1 MLAAPTSP
9 QESERLSALQSYGV
23 LDTPPEAAFDEVAR
37 LAARI
42 CETPMALV
50 LLIDAD
56 RLWFKAR
63 HGLAQTEV
71 ARDGRFFGPAS
82 DQPDELL
89 VVPDATRDARFAG
102 SLLVLGEPGIV
113 FYAGFPLRTRTGL
126 LLGTLCVMDRRPR
139 TLTADQQDAL
149 GVLGRQVMNQLEL
162 RRSLHETGLHHGR
175 LENSQ
180 RIAGLG
186 DWEHDFVNHR
196 LLWSEELYRIF
207 GLVRKDNPP
216 DSAAFYR
223 LVHPDDL
230 AFVRREK
237 KAAAEEFRRVD
248 FEHRIIRPDGE
259 VRYLHH
265 IAEMLVDDQGQP
277 VRESGTIQDIT
288 ERQHADEALRQSEER
303 YRLMFE
309 HNPSPMWV
317 FDPKTL
323 EFLAVNDAT
332 VALYGYSRA
341 EFMRLS
347 ALDIRPPETAPEFL
361 RHVATAATEFRASV
375 RYLHRKKYGTVFP
388 VDVLVHGVNF
398 AGRSARLVLAVDMTE
413 AEHAASA
420 LRASE
425 GRFRTL
431 SESAPLGIFETDA
444 TGRVVYYNPTLIAL
458 TGRPATASF
467 GGGWLENLHPDDR
480 AAMSA
485 GWARATAAGSVWDQ
499 EQRVLRPD
507 GSECWVHTLAAP
519 SRDADGRITGFVG
532 TVEDVT
538 QRRAAKAALLESE
551 ERYRKLLQLSPDAHF
566 VYVDGL
572 ITLVNRAF
580 CQLMGAADPAQ
591 LLGRPALGVP
601 QPGYHVL
608 VNERQQEAFNDQP
621 ALPAEM
627 KFVRFDGT
635 TVDVE
640 VSSVAYD
647 FRGRKEVQ
655 VIARNITTRKRTV
668 AALRESEERFKL
680 VARAVSDVVWDW
692 DLATNQLWWGD
703 GFLTTFGYAADEI
716 EPGIE
721 SWTSRIHPDE
731 HGTVYESIRRAID
744 HDAESWTADYR
755 FRRKDGTYAF
765 VQDRGYILR
774 DAAGKGVRM
783 VGGMRD
789 LTEQKKME
797 ARYLRAQR
805 MESIGTLAGGIA
817 HDLNN
822 VLAPILMSIELLKLN
837 AGSDPKR
844 SHILDT
850 IYVSCRRGADLVH
863 QVLSFA
869 RGVDGQ
875 RVAIRLRHQIGD
887 LEGIIS
893 ETFPR
898 NIQIVTEVAD
908 DLWPI
913 TGDPTQ
919 LHQVLLNLAV
929 NARDAMPS
937 GGTLTL
943 AAINVTIDL
952 QYAGTSHE
960 ASAGP
965 HVLLQIIDTG
975 LGIPPEVR
983 DRIFEPFFTTKAL
996 GQGTGLGL
1004 ATVHA
1009 IVQSHGGFLSVDSE
1023 VGRGTTFKVY
1033 LPADPALQTT
1043 ATQNPFPVALP
1054 HGRGE
1059 LALVVDDE
1067 FSIRDITQKTLEAFG
1082 YRVLT
1087 ARDGAEAVALYTT
1100 QAHEIA
1106 IVITD
1111 MMMPVMDGSAT
1122 IAALRRLNPSVRII
1136 AASGLE
1142 VAGNVIRAT
1151 GAGVKDFL
1159 VKPFTAETLLKLVRE
1174 VLDRPA
1180 APRN

>member
-1 MLAAPTSP
+1 MPAAPTP
-9 QESERLSALQSYGV
+9 LPESERLSALQSYGV
-23 LDTPPEAAFDEVAR
+23 LDTPPEAAFDEMVK
-37 LAARI
+37 LAAQI
-42 CETPMALV
+42 CGTPIALMG
-50 LLIDAD
+50 LIDAG

-63 HGLAQTEV
+63 HGLALSEV
-71 ARDGRFFGPAS
+71 ARDESLFRSALEHP
-82 DQPDELL
+82 DQLL

-113 FYAGFPLRTRTGL
+113 FYAGFPLRTPAGHT
-126 LLGTLCVMDRRPR
+126 LGVLCVMDRRPHR
-139 TLTADQQDAL
+139 LTVEQQDAL
-149 GVLGRQVMNQLEL
+149 GALGRQVMTQLEL
-162 RRSLHETGLHHGR
+162 RRSLQETGLHHAR
-175 LENSQ
+175 LANSQ

-186 DWEHDFVNHR
+186 DWEHDFVNRR

-207 GLVRKDNPP
+207 GLERKDTPP
-216 DSAAFYR
+216 DSAVFYR

-230 AFVRREK
+230 EFVHREK
-237 KAAAEEFRRVD
+237 RAAAEEYRRVD

-259 VRYLHH
+259 LRYLHH
-265 IAEMLVDDQGQP
+265 IAEMTVDEAGRP

-288 ERQHADEALRQSEER
+288 ERTLAGEALRQSEER
-303 YRLMFE
+303 YRLIFE

-361 RHVATAATEFRASV
+361 RRVATSATEFRAAV
-375 RYLHRKKYGTVFP
+375 RYLHRKKGGTVFP
-388 VDVLVHGVNF
+388 VDILVHGINF
-398 AGRSARLVLAVDMTE
+398 AGRPARLVLAVDRTD
-413 AEHAASA
+413 AERAASA

-425 GRFRTL
+425 ARFRAL
-431 SESAPLGIFETDA
+431 SESAPLGIFESDA
-444 TGRVVYYNPTLIAL
+444 AGNVIYYNPALTAL
-458 TGRPATASF
+458 TGRPATASL
-467 GGGWLENLHPDDR
+467 GGGWLDNIHPDDR

-485 GWARATAAGSVWDQ
+485 GWSRATAEGSVWDQ
-499 EQRVLRPD
+499 EQRLLRPD
-507 GSECWVHTLAAP
+507 GTERWVRTLAAP

-532 TVEDVT
+532 TVEDIT
-538 QRRAAKAALLESE
+538 QRRAAKSAMLESE

-591 LLGRPALGVP
+591 LLGRPAQSVP
-601 QPGYHVL
+601 QPGDHVL
-608 VNERQQEAFNDQP
+608 VNEHQPEAFDGQP
-621 ALPAEM
+621 APPSEM
-627 KFVRFDGT
+627 KFARFDGS

-647 FRGRKEVQ
+647 LLGRKEVQ
-655 VIARNITTRKRTV
+655 VIARNITARQKAV

-692 DLATNQLWWGD
+692 DLATNLLWWGD
-703 GFLTTFGYAADEI
+703 GFLATFGYAAEEI

-721 SWTSRIHPDE
+721 SWTGRIHPDE
-731 HGTVYESIRRAID
+731 HHAVFAGIRRAID
-744 HDAESWTADYR
+744 GGAESWSADYR
-755 FRRKDGTYAF
+755 FRRKDGSYAS

-774 DAAGKGVRM
+774 DVAGQGVRM

-789 LTEQKKME
+789 LTEQKRLE

-822 VLAPILMSIELLKLN
+822 VLAPILMSIELLKLH
-837 AGSDPKR
+837 AGNDPKR
-844 SHILDT
+844 SHVLDT

-869 RGVDGQ
+869 RGMDGQ
-875 RVAIRLRHQIGD
+875 RVAIRLRRLIGD
-887 LEGIIS
+887 LEGIIG

-898 NIQIVTEVAD
+898 NIEIVTEVAD

-913 TGDPTQ
+913 NGDPTQ

-929 NARDAMPS
+929 NARDAMPA
-937 GGTLTL
+937 GGKLTL
-943 AAINVTIDL
+943 AAGNVTSEL
-952 QYAGTSHE
+952 PAAAGASRETS
-960 ASAGP
+960 ARP
-965 HVLLQIIDTG
+965 HVLLQITDTG
-975 LGIPPEVR
+975 HGIPPDVR

-1009 IVQSHGGFLSVDSE
+1009 IVQSHGGFLIVESE
-1023 VGRGTTFKVY
+1023 VGQGTTFKVY
-1033 LPADPALQTT
+1033 LPADPALQAATT
-1043 ATQNPFPVALP
+1043 RHPFPTALP
-1054 HGRGE
+1054 RGRGE

-1067 FSIRDITQKTLEAFG
+1067 SAIREITQQTLETFG
-1082 YRVLT
+1082 YRVMT
-1087 ARDGAEAVALYTT
+1087 ARDGAEAVTLYV
-1100 QAHEIA
+1100 AHLHEIA
-1106 IVITD
+1106 VVVTD
-1111 MMMPVMDGSAT
+1111 MMMPVMDGAAA
-1122 IAALRRLNPSVRII
+1122 IAELTRLNPSVRII

-1142 VAGNVIRAT
+1142 VVENIARAA
-1151 GAGVKDFL
+1151 GAGVNDFL
-1159 VKPFTAETLLKLVRE
+1159 IKPFTAETLLKLVRE
-1174 VLDRPA
+1174 VIDRPA
-1180 APRN
+1180 AT